1 MTNETQCGRIGFA
14 TVSDCA
20 ERAAGIVC
28 HVKTPQAVCLS
39 PDGFVTVEAVA
50 HAIPDDIVGVYT
62 ARSSVELWLQISG
75 DLFVSMQERGIRGS
89 RANRHRV
96 MGERRAA

>member
-39 PDGFVTVEAVA
+39 PDGFVTVEAVE
-50 HAIPDDIVGVYT
+50 HAIPDDMVGVYT

-75 DLFVSMQERGIRGS
+75 DMAVAMHERGITGGRG
-89 RANRHRV
+89 HRQRV
-96 MGERRAA
+96 IGQRRAA

>member
-1 MTNETQCGRIGFA
+1 MTTEHPCGRIGFA

-39 PDGFVTVEAVA
+39 PDGFVTVEAIE

-62 ARSSVELWLQISG
+62 ARSSVELWLQITD
-75 DLFVSMQERGIRGS
+75 DLFVSMQERGITGGRGH
-89 RANRHRV
+89 RHRV